1 MLARIVNVIRKEFI
15 QLRRDRLLAPFII
28 LGPVAELI
36 AVAYSTSQ
44 PIEHIPTTIVDLDRS
59 QPSRELAAA
68 FGNSQTFDPT
78 YYLCDQSEVWA
89 LIDNGT
95 SPVAIVIPPRFSQR
109 LSSGAESPQLQII
122 LDGSEPSVAQTAEM
136 AAQGI
141 VASYSAQLMREELG
155 ANQVAII
162 DTRARVWFNEELK
175 EANYTVPAEL
185 AFMLYMV
192 ALMVASLGIARERE
206 LGTLEQLLVSPLRPI
221 ELIIGKAIPAVII
234 SYLDFLLM
242 LAITLFGFHVPLR
255 GSLPLLLAI
264 SLFYIFVELG
274 WGIMISTISSTQQ
287 QAWLLVFILA
297 MTEMIFSGYA
307 VPIESMPRPLQLF
320 SNLVAIKHFL
330 IVFRGI
336 LLKGAGLSAFIPEIV
351 AITIIG
357 AVVVSLTLWVFRKR
371 LD

>member
-1 MLARIVNVIRKEFI
+1 MLARILNLIRKEFI

-28 LGPVAELI
+28 LGPVVELI

-44 PIEHIPTTIVDLDRS
+44 PIEHIPTAIVDLDRS
-59 QPSRELAAA
+59 QRSRELVAA

-78 YYLCDQSEVWA
+78 YYLYDQSEVRT
-89 LIDNGT
+89 LLDNGT
-95 SPVAIVIPPRFSQR
+95 SPVAIVIPPGFSQV
-109 LSSGAESPQLQII
+109 LSSGVESQLQII

-136 AAQGI
+136 AAQGV
-141 VASYSAQLMREELG
+141 VASYSAQLMREEWG
-155 ANQVAII
+155 VSQVAII
-162 DTRARVWFNEELK
+162 DSRARVWFNEELK

-242 LAITLFGFHVPLR
+242 LAITLFIFHVPLR
-255 GSLPLLLAI
+255 GSLPLLLTV

-287 QAWLLVFILA
+287 QALLLVFILA
-297 MTEMIFSGYA
+297 MTEMVFSGYA
-307 VPIESMPRPLQLF
+307 IPIESMPRPLQLL

-330 IVFRGI
+330 IIFRGI
-336 LLKGAGLSAFIPEIV
+336 LLKGAGLRAFIPEIV
-351 AITIIG
+351 AIAIIG
-357 AVVVSLTLWVFRKR
+357 VVVMSLTLWVFRKR

>member
-1 MLARIVNVIRKEFI
+1 MLARILNVIRKEFI

-28 LGPVAELI
+28 LGPVMELI

-44 PIEHIPTTIVDLDRS
+44 PIEHIPTAIVDLDQS
-59 QPSRELAAA
+59 QESHALIGALE
-68 FGNSQTFDPT
+68 NSGTFDPS
-78 YYLCDQSEVWA
+78 YYLYDQKQVEGIVDSGSA
-89 LIDNGT
+89 
-95 SPVAIVIPPRFSQR
+95 PVAVIIPRGFAAQLASPQ
-109 LSSGAESPQLQII
+109 EPPQLQVI
-122 LDGSEPSVAQTAEM
+122 LDGSEPNVAQTALVS
-136 AAQGI
+136 AQGV
-141 VASYSAQLMREELG
+141 VATYGQRLAKRRGG
-155 ANQVAII
+155 APRGTIEP
-162 DTRARVWFNEELK
+162 RARVWFNEELK

-242 LAITLFGFHVPLR
+242 LAITLFVFHVPLR
-255 GSLPLLLAI
+255 GSLPLLLTI

-274 WGIMISTISSTQQ
+274 WGIMISTISNTQQ
-287 QAWLLVFILA
+287 QALLLVFILA
-297 MTEMIFSGYA
+297 MAEIVFSGYA

-330 IVFRGI
+330 IIFRGI
-336 LLKGAGLSAFIPEIV
+336 LLKGAGLEAFIPEIL
-351 AITIIG
+351 AIAVIG
-357 AVVVSLTLWVFRKR
+357 AVVVSLTLWVFKKT

>member
-1 MLARIVNVIRKEFI
+1 MLTRILNVIRKEFM

-28 LGPVAELI
+28 LGPVMELI

-59 QPSRELAAA
+59 QRSRQLVAA

-78 YYLCDQSEVWA
+78 YYLYDQSEVRT

-95 SPVAIVIPPRFSQR
+95 SPVAIVIPQGFSQR
-109 LSSGAESPQLQII
+109 LNSGAESLQLQIV

-136 AAQGI
+136 AAQGV
-141 VASYSAQLMREELG
+141 VASYSAQLMREEWG
-155 ANQVAII
+155 ASQVAII
-162 DTRARVWFNEELK
+162 DSRARVWFNEELK

-242 LAITLFGFHVPLR
+242 LAITLFIFHVPLR
-255 GSLPLLLAI
+255 GSLPLLLTI

-287 QAWLLVFILA
+287 QALLLVFILA
-297 MTEMIFSGYA
+297 MTEMVFSGYA
-307 VPIESMPRPLQLF
+307 IPIESMPRPLQLF

-330 IVFRGI
+330 IIFRGI
-336 LLKGAGLSAFIPEIV
+336 LLKGAGLGAFIPEIM
-351 AITIIG
+351 AIAIIG
-357 AVVVSLTLWVFRKR
+357 AVVMSLTLWVFRKR

>member
-1 MLARIVNVIRKEFI
+1 MLARILNVVRKELI
-15 QLRRDRLLAPFII
+15 QLRRDRLLAPFIV
-28 LGPVAELI
+28 LGPVMELI

-44 PIEHIPTTIVDLDRS
+44 PIEHIPTAIVDLDQS
-59 QPSRELAAA
+59 QESRALIVALE
-68 FGNSQTFDPT
+68 NSGTFDPS
-78 YYLCDQSEVWA
+78 YHLYDQKQVEA
-89 LIDNGT
+89 IIDSG
-95 SPVAIVIPPRFSQR
+95 SAPVTVVIPQGFAAQLASPKQ
-109 LSSGAESPQLQII
+109 PQLQVI
-122 LDGSEPSVAQTAEM
+122 LDGSEPSVAQ
-136 AAQGI
+136 AAQLTAQGV
-141 VASYSAQLMREELG
+141 VATYGQRMMRRGG
-155 ANQVAII
+155 ALKGAIEP
-162 DTRARVWFNEELK
+162 RARVWFNEDLS

-221 ELIIGKAIPAVII
+221 ELIIGKAIPAVVI

-255 GSLPLLLAI
+255 GSLPLLLTI

-274 WGIMISTISSTQQ
+274 WGIMVSTISSTQQ
-287 QAWLLVFILA
+287 QALLLVFILA

-307 VPIESMPRPLQLF
+307 VPIESMPRVLQLL
-320 SNLVAIKHFL
+320 SNLVSIKHFL
-330 IVFRGI
+330 IIFRGI
-336 LLKGAGLSAFIPEIV
+336 LLKGGGLGAFIPEIV

-357 AVVVSLTLWVFRKR
+357 VVVVSLTLWVFKKR